1 MTSLQRFNQSF
12 RIVRNQGAPTGRL
25 IFAENVPKGRS
36 NAEYARF

>member
-12 RIVRNQGAPTGRL
+12 RIVRNRAPTGRL